1 MISHLSVTQLI
12 SKIFL
17 VGYGLYFLFF
27 FLGPWSYPFN
37 SYILVLILLF
47 FLGLLGGSFF
57 LRILPVRKMSLLS
70 PASNNLEFKRNR
82 VYFNHL
88 VFFTA
93 ISVSLPIIDFVI
105 LGDVLTVGIVENR
118 EQQTLQGRRGSLI
131 GMFNIIFGGMPVLLA
146 SFLIIESR
154 NTLGTYRTRL
164 GWIFASLGILT
175 YALSGGRNGIFISLV
190 ILAIVKYL
198 SRKRKPELKRKSIRK
213 MFYSVALLVM
223 VLGFFIS
230 IFIERSE
237 VSGIDLTTSLFNLV
251 DDFGADIEIRDFD
264 SNFLNT
270 TYAVLS
276 LLLFYFNHSF
286 AVLSAYFDT
295 AFQEMTYGV
304 LTFPL
309 FYMFFDTFFGTS
321 FYLDAVDKLILNGV
335 YLSMV
340 GYLYI
345 DFGEIGL
352 FFFACI
358 LGFATTYLASRSFSV
373 DHRTVQYKILTT
385 VTAVLLSSIVLSP
398 IYNIL
403 AGHGLTVL
411 FAIVIMAASVKI
423 SNMTFR
429 RSR

>member
-1 MISHLSVTQLI
+1 M
-12 SKIFL
+12 
-17 VGYGLYFLFF
+17 
-27 FLGPWSYPFN
+27 GPWSYPFN
-37 SYILVLILLF
+37 SYILVLITLF

-57 LRILPVRKMSLLS
+57 LRILPVRKMCLLS
-70 PASNNLEFKRNR
+70 QASNNLEFKRNR
-82 VYFNHL
+82 IYFNHL
-88 VFFTA
+88 IFFTA

-146 SFLIIESR
+146 SFLIIGSR
-154 NTLGTYRTRL
+154 NTLGNYRTRL
-164 GWIFASLGILT
+164 GWIFAILGILT

-190 ILAIVKYL
+190 ILAIVKHL
-198 SRKRKPELKRKSIRK
+198 SRKKKPELKRKSILP
-213 MFYSVALLVM
+213 MLYSVALIVM
-223 VLGFFIS
+223 VFVYFIAIFF
-230 IFIERSE
+230 ERSQ
-237 VSGIDLTTSLFNLV
+237 VTGTDLTISLYNLV
-251 DDFGADIEIRDFD
+251 DDFGVDIEIRDFG

-270 TYAVLS
+270 VYASYS
-276 LLLFYFNHSF
+276 LLLFYLNHSF
-286 AVLSAYFDT
+286 AVFSAYFDT
-295 AFQEMTYGV
+295 AFREMTYGV

-352 FFFACI
+352 FFCACI
-358 LGFATTYLASRSFSV
+358 LGFATTYFLKRSFSV
-373 DHRTVQYKILTT
+373 DHQTVQYKVLTT

-403 AGHGLTVL
+403 SGHGLTVL
-411 FAIVIMAASVKI
+411 FAVVIMAASVKI

-429 RSR
+429 GSRSNVQ